1 MRAFKFRLYPTKG
14 QHGRLNG
21 MLAAHCDLYN
31 AALQERRDAYR
42 HPSKTRVRATDQMKQ
57 LTAIRRE
64 VPEQAVWSFTSQQQT
79 LRRLDKAFQA
89 FFRRVKNGET
99 PGYPRFRSKAR
110 FDSVD
115 FRHGDGCRLL
125 TARPD
130 GTPYLRSKGR
140 RHEARLYLQGVGHV
154 RVLLHR
160 PLPDGAQ
167 FGQVSVKREGR
178 GRSTRWHVVVPV
190 EAPEEQPAPTGAV
203 VGLDMATGAN
213 GLAWTSDGH
222 NLPNPRHLHHAAAKL
237 AAAQRKLAGQKR
249 GSTRRQ
255 RQVEK
260 VAALH
265 GRVRRARLD
274 HLHKTARQLVT
285 EHDVIVVEALKTAN
299 MTRRPKP
306 VPDPDRP
313 GTYLPNR
320 AAAKAGL
327 NKSILDTGWG
337 VFLTL
342 LHAKAESAGRVI
354 IEVNPRNTSRT
365 CHECGHVAPENREA
379 RRFCCVACG
388 FEGHADVN
396 AARNILRAGLAQHH
410 APAA

>member
-1 MRAFKFRLYPTKG
+1 MRAFKFRLYPTRG
-14 QHGRLNG
+14 QQTRLNG
-21 MLAAHCDLYN
+21 MLTDHCDLYN
-31 AALQERRDAYR
+31 AALQERCDAYR
-42 HPSKTRVRATDQMKQ
+42 HPSRTKASYTTQAKQ
-57 LTAIRRE
+57 LTAIRKE
-64 VPEQAVWSFTSQQQT
+64 CPEQAVWSFTSQQQT
-79 LRRLDKAFQA
+79 LRRLDKAFHA

-99 PGYPRFRSKAR
+99 PGYPRFRSKGR

-125 TARPD
+125 LSRPD
-130 GTPYLRSKGR
+130 GTPFLRRSGR
-140 RHEARLYLQGVGHV
+140 QAEARLYVQGVGHV

-160 PLPDGAQ
+160 PLPEGVTL
-167 FGQVSVKREGR
+167 GQVSVKREGR

-190 EAPEEQPAPTGAV
+190 EAPDEQPAPTGAV

-213 GLAWTSDGH
+213 GLAWTSDGDQ
-222 NLPNPRHLHHAAAKL
+222 LPNPRHLHHAADKL

-249 GSTRRQ
+249 GSTRRK

-265 GRVRRARLD
+265 GKVRRARLD
-274 HLHKTARQLVT
+274 HLHKTARKIVT
-285 EHDVIVVEALKTAN
+285 EHDVIVVEALNTKG
-299 MTRRPKP
+299 MTRRPNP
-306 VPDPDRP
+306 VPDPDQP
-313 GTYLPNR
+313 GNYLPNR

-342 LHAKAESAGRVI
+342 LHAKAESAGRTV

-365 CHECGHVAPENREA
+365 CHDCGHIAPENRHE
-379 RRFCCVACG
+379 RTFKCVACG

-410 APAA
+410 AAA